1 MKVFNHIN
9 DCWATI
15 SECKT
20 KDEVNDLIQT
30 FPRCMGEWWINI
42 EDGYYVVTNRYY
54 DSQLEDWFEDSE
66 DLGIEAEEEEDY
78 DD

>member
-9 DCWATI
+9 DCWAAI

-20 KDEVNDLIQT
+20 IDEVNDLIQT
-30 FPRCMGEWWINI
+30 FPRCMGEWWIDT
-42 EDGYYVVTNRYY
+42 EDSSYVVTNRYY

-66 DLGIEAEEEEDY
+66 DLEIEVEED
-78 DD
+78 DEI

>member
-9 DCWATI
+9 DRWAAI

-20 KDEVNDLIQT
+20 KDEVNDIIQT
-30 FPRCMGEWWINI
+30 FPRCMGEWWIEV
-42 EDGYYVVTNRYY
+42 EDNSYVVTNRYY

-66 DLGIEAEEEEDY
+66 DLEIEVEEEEE
-78 DD
+78 